1 MANSLLDRVPN
12 LPRAEDLDMRNFSRN
27 SVGPQPLPEAMRP
40 NMRDS
45 VGAQPQA
52 APQSPDLRAN
62 PDAQPRNPGMANPQA
77 RAAYSEMGRGAA
89 QPATPSPTGPAQT
102 AQPPVGNRDLLRDI
116 GRRVGGAAAG
126 LKNWAVGDRPE
137 AKGWAG
143 KGWNGVKGIGQA
155 AARIGGAVQFGDTLR
170 DNFNAMQGVA
180 SDPKSSLSD
189 HFAGGVEMIGNTAAS
204 GAANLSKKMPYIG
217 PAVAGYLGNDAA
229 SRFVET
235 MAPGSSVLKKHGLGR
250 GALMEAAGF
259 VDPKLN
265 QPAQP
270 TQAEQ
275 PQAAAPQAAAPQ
287 AQPQDLVRDLD
298 YEQQLQAL
306 GQSFEARP
314 GMARPDLGYG
324 VHDRTTM
331 TNEQVGD
338 MNPQGR
344 VTVTRGPNGT
354 MEFSGNDVRGAVSYQ
369 DDQGKALAGGG
380 LRGQGFGN
388 FNIAPADSNVAMGP
402 NGSYAYSNSPNLR
415 DFSPGGNGIT
425 GRTEYADG
433 QVPQII
439 QDARRSQAESSARA
453 QQLGVNISG
462 MAPWQANQYMDEVQ
476 QARNINASQQ
486 ANAGSY
492 EERLKQLNDPTSD
505 ISKAMRRITSDMPDE
520 FRNKRKYMAQHMQQQ
535 NEAALRLAGDYLGET
550 DRIRKDGTSRYGID
564 EVSRAAE
571 MKDATDRRNAD
582 LQAMSNIYSSQISAA
597 GDARKA
603 AVEERN
609 YLNTRNDKALER
621 LDKVFETQA
630 TDPKTGQVDP
640 SHLNRLRT
648 GAQAFI
654 GNAADQYE
662 KSGQHAKAE
671 QLRQQGVAALS
682 DDPSLMRRYS
692 AALQADKLGRERFIG
707 HDYVGTDNPG
717 AVTVKEVKGNT
728 VYMSNGTSLP
738 LSTMRYQNNG
748 VLPHR
753 FANLD
758 WFSDPTDE
766 YAAIDPNNQIWGK
779 K

>member
-12 LPRAEDLDMRNFSRN
+12 LPRAEDLDMRNFSR
-27 SVGPQPLPEAMRP
+27 SFIGPQPLPGAMRP

-45 VGAQPQA
+45 VGAQPQ
-52 APQSPDLRAN
+52 PQ
-62 PDAQPRNPGMANPQA
+62 
-77 RAAYSEMGRGAA
+77 
-89 QPATPSPTGPAQT
+89 
-102 AQPPVGNRDLLRDI
+102 AQPPRIDPRLDAANR
-116 GRRVGGAAAG
+116 AA
-126 LKNWAVGDRPE
+126 
-137 AKGWAG
+137 
-143 KGWNGVKGIGQA
+143 
-155 AARIGGAVQFGDTLR
+155 
-170 DNFNAMQGVA
+170 
-180 SDPKSSLSD
+180 
-189 HFAGGVEMIGNTAAS
+189 TAAS
-204 GAANLSKKMPYIG
+204 
-217 PAVAGYLGNDAA
+217 DAA
-229 SRFVET
+229 YNNSPEGRATQRAYYEDR
-235 MAPGSSVLKKHGLGR
+235 ARRAGIGSKHQP
-250 GALMEAAGF
+250 AAGT
-259 VDPKLN
+259 
-265 QPAQP
+265 P
-270 TQAEQ
+270 T
-275 PQAAAPQAAAPQ
+275 PQAAAPQAAEAPKRGGFRGFFNNAAQATGRAATGVAGLARTVVRGGIPFEFATHHRELAPGTLPPEIVAARDAEAARIAAGGEYRGPEIIPQGRFNDIVAKHNAPPTTQTTQATQPKAAGTQPTQ
-287 AQPQDLVRDLD
+287 AQAPVRDLD
-298 YEQQLQAL
+298 YERQLQAL